1 MKIHV
6 EVCVNHVFQP
16 ELFEL
21 GRKLMSALD
30 DLTTQVASTDGVIDS
45 AITALNG
52 VAAALAAAGTDPV
65 KLAALQADL
74 KAKTD
79 ALAAAIA
86 TDAPPAP

>member
-1 MKIHV
+1 
-6 EVCVNHVFQP
+6 
-16 ELFEL
+16 
-21 GRKLMSALD
+21 MSALD

-52 VAAALAAAGTDPV
+52 LAAALAAAGTDPV
-65 KLAALQADL
+65 KLKALQDDL

-79 ALAAAIA
+79 ALASAIA

>member
-1 MKIHV
+1 
-6 EVCVNHVFQP
+6 
-16 ELFEL
+16 
-21 GRKLMSALD
+21 MSALD